1 MSVKVTSDMIRPFS
15 GEGDVVAWLKK
26 IQLVAKL
33 QRITDLASF
42 LPLYLEG
49 EALALYLE
57 MDSTDQLDIEE
68 IKKRLKVAFS
78 DDMFTAYAKL
88 VMFRWSGEKVDVY
101 ANEISSLAGLAGF
114 EEDGLE
120 NVVRLTFINGLPDS
134 MSASM
139 KQLANV
145 KSMPN
150 SELIERARVFTSK
163 LSSAATAHTHRSNH
177 QNLARSRSDVIG
189 NAQMGINDNQFNTK
203 IPESRGSLR
212 GQCYRCGGSHMARY
226 CKEISRI
233 ICHRCLSSAWAYFKS
248 VSSGKRQ
255 QGSVAPA
262 VTPSHK

>member
-1 MSVKVTSDMIRPFS
+1 MIRPFS

-33 QRITDLASF
+33 QKFTDLASF

-68 IKKRLKVAFS
+68 IEKRLKVAFS

-88 VMFRWSGEKVDVY
+88 VKFRWSGEKVDVY
-101 ANEISSLAGLAGF
+101 ANEIRRLAGLAGF

-134 MSASM
+134 ISASM
-139 KQLANV
+139 QQLANV

-163 LSSAATAHTHRSNH
+163 LS
-177 QNLARSRSDVIG
+177 
-189 NAQMGINDNQFNTK
+189 
-203 IPESRGSLR
+203 
-212 GQCYRCGGSHMARY
+212 
-226 CKEISRI
+226 
-233 ICHRCLSSAWAYFKS
+233 
-248 VSSGKRQ
+248 
-255 QGSVAPA
+255 
-262 VTPSHK
+262 